1 VWSGNPLHLNDRN
14 RSMPLADL
22 LPLLDDAFDW
32 ISLQKIVRDEDQA
45 VLAASALRHVGDQIE
60 DFADTAALT
69 ALMDC
74 VVSVDTSVAHLAGA
88 LGRPLAVLLPHTPDF
103 RWMLD
108 RDDNPWY
115 PGARLFRQAEAGN
128 WAPVV
133 EAVKAALPALVKGAH
148 R

>member
-1 VWSGNPLHLNDRN
+1 
-14 RSMPLADL
+14 
-22 LPLLDDAFDW
+22 
-32 ISLQKIVRDEDQA
+32 
-45 VLAASALRHVGDQIE
+45 QIE

-115 PGARLFRQAEAGN
+115 PGARLFRQARPGDWPAVIERVGN
-128 WAPVV
+128 ALLAMMPMGNV
-133 EAVKAALPALVKGAH
+133 AAAWK